1 MKRFF
6 TWPSF
11 AILAVTVA
19 VGLLFISGQSFWMD
33 EGNAWIKAAE
43 PSIGKMLS
51 LARQLGGSEVQMP
64 LFMAALWA
72 WEKIVGQS
80 EYLLRLLNLPLLIIA
95 VFALRRMPLWPLVCL
110 TSPFVLYYAGELRPY
125 MFQIA
130 GAAVGF
136 AALWRIAETPE
147 SKNQEGLHG
156 LLGAGT
162 FMAATSLSSG
172 PWALG
177 LLAGMLTL
185 RPDWLRCREFWLKA
199 AAWSP
204 LAVAVA
210 AYHLFMLAEG
220 HRAAGGRGAG
230 LLSMGFGVYELL
242 GMMGMGPERDAMRS
256 SSVRGLLQGYFWLPV
271 YAGLFAIAWLY
282 GVRLWLAGRTERV
295 WIAMGLAAGLPLV
308 ALAGVAV
315 FADFS
320 VLGRHMC
327 PLIPWL
333 LVPVGWFFQ
342 MSLKRRVWLAV
353 ALPVLVGAV
362 VSAITLRTAER
373 HGRDDYR
380 QATRM
385 VIDDLAK
392 GRSVIWNADTHTPL
406 FYARRGGD
414 AAMVRRILGLEMGSP
429 ETRPSADVIYLNRED
444 LRHPGQNHRELYTN
458 HGFALDRKLMGFEVW
473 RKNLGK

>member
-6 TWPSF
+6 TWPNF
-11 AILAVTVA
+11 AILAVTLA

-43 PSIGKMLS
+43 PSIGEMLS

-72 WEKIVGQS
+72 WENIAGQS
-80 EYLLRLLNLPLLIIA
+80 EYLLRLLNLPFLIIA

-130 GAAVGF
+130 GAALGF

-177 LLAGMLTL
+177 LLAGMLVL

-199 AAWSP
+199 AVWLP

-256 SSVRGLLQGYFWLPV
+256 SSVRGLLQGYPWLPV

-295 WIAMGLAAGLPLV
+295 WIGMGLAAGLPLV

-333 LVPVGWFFQ
+333 LVPIGWFYQ
-342 MSLKRRVWLAV
+342 MSLKRRAWLAV
-353 ALPVLVGAV
+353 ALPVLAGAV
-362 VSAITLRTAER
+362 ASAVILRTAER

-380 QATRM
+380 QATGM
-385 VIDDLAK
+385 LMEDFAK
-392 GRSVIWNADTHTPL
+392 GRSVIWNADTHTPIY
-406 FYARRGGD
+406 YAGGKVSG
-414 AAMVRRILGLEMGSP
+414 MPNLEMGSP
-429 ETRPSADVIYLNRED
+429 ETRPTADVIYLNRPD
-444 LRHPGQNHRELYTN
+444 LRHPGQDHRELYRS
-458 HGFALDRKLMGFEVW
+458 HGFALDREFTGFEVW
-473 RKNLGK
+473 RKTQGK